1 MLLNY
6 IGGAQ
11 DPSIKDLSND
21 EIVAQVSD
29 SRQLHTLNATSAFV
43 AAELTAA
50 AICGRQRSYECK

>member
-29 SRQLHTLNATSAFV
+29 SRQLDTLNATSAFV
-43 AAELTAA
+43 GAELTAT
-50 AICGRQRSYECK
+50 AICSRRRSYECK